1 MYTTQTPI
9 DTRHF
14 NVRYTDSDYHFG
26 IYKLFYIE
34 KLNIHMQVRLE
45 CWYKQMGNLQ
55 LES

>member
-9 DTRHF
+9 DTRYF
-14 NVRYTDSDYHFG
+14 NVWYTDSDYHFG

-34 KLNIHMQVRLE
+34 KLNINMEVWLE